1 MIFDSRVYCDF
12 IDQDKISL
20 LLVIANSGVDSFKW
34 FLDNKLLIEQQILI
48 HGGILFRNFNISSVS
63 EFNKIVQILAPNL
76 LDYQYRSTPRTRLGG
91 KIFTATEYPADRRI
105 PLHNENSYTN
115 FWPEQIFFLSVL
127 AASDGGQTPV
137 ADSRKIYSSIDSS
150 IRTKFEEKGILYVRN
165 FNHGIDLSW
174 QEVFQVD
181 DPKKVASFCEQNG
194 IEYSW
199 QQNKVLQTQQI
210 CQASLVHPKTGTK
223 VWFNQAH
230 LFHVS
235 ALDNKNMLSLI
246 NEVGMKNL
254 PRNAFYGDGSEI
266 EIVALEHIRDC
277 YEKEKFSFLWQ
288 EGDLMM
294 LDNILF
300 AHGREPYKGNRKV
313 VVAMA

>member
-1 MIFDSRVYCDF
+1 M
-12 IDQDKISL
+12 
-20 LLVIANSGVDSFKW
+20 
-34 FLDNKLLIEQQILI
+34 
-48 HGGILFRNFNISSVS
+48 
-63 EFNKIVQILAPNL
+63 
-76 LDYQYRSTPRTRLGG
+76 
-91 KIFTATEYPADRRI
+91 
-105 PLHNENSYTN
+105 
-115 FWPEQIFFLSVL
+115 
-127 AASDGGQTPV
+127 
-137 ADSRKIYSSIDSS
+137 
-150 IRTKFEEKGILYVRN
+150 
-165 FNHGIDLSW
+165 SW

-230 LFHVS
+230 LFHIS

-277 YEKEKFSFLWQ
+277 YEKEKISFLWQ